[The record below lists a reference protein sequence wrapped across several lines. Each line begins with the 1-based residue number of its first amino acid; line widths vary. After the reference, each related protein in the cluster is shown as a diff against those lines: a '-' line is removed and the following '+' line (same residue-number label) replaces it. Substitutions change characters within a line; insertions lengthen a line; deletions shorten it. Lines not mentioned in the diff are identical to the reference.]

1 MASKPKTIST
11 NRVRGGIG
19 THVVRTML
27 IVSTLL
33 AVGAMLWVY
42 LAAPKATDPAME
54 TPASSAAIPPPPAP
68 R

>member
-1 MASKPKTIST
+1 MAIKPKTIST
-11 NRVRGGIG
+11 NRARGGIG

-54 TPASSAAIPPPPAP
+54 PPATATPPPPAP